1 MIKIVL
7 VLFLSLVAISA
18 KPDGKCRALALEG
31 GGDRGAYHA
40 GAMAKMY
47 DLLPKEEF
55 QYDVCSGVSAG
66 SMNCASWGLFPKGM
80 EQ

>member
-7 VLFLSLVAISA
+7 VIFLSLVVINAA
-18 KPDGKCRALALEG
+18 DGKCRALALEG

-40 GAMAKMY
+40 GAMSKMY
-47 DLLPKEEF
+47 DLLPKEEY
-55 QYDVCSGVSAG
+55 QYDVCSGISAG
-66 SMNCASWGLFPKGM
+66 SLNCAAWGLFPKGM